1 MKQKKVDFFFIE
13 FEDYTALNYVCL
25 KKSQPVMI
33 LVRKR
38 ANFLTGEWC

>member
-1 MKQKKVDFFFIE
+1 ME

-25 KKSQPVMI
+25 KKSQLIII

-38 ANFLTGEWC
+38 ASFLIDK